1 MASCARRRRAS
12 IAPPGDCRFS
22 ARFRARR
29 LFRASIARFLT
40 IHIAFSRQ
48 RQHGASSI
56 LNRGCAVM
64 ALAMLCRAGAWWA
77 LMRSAAY
84 AAGVG
89 CTSMGCPAKAAEAE
103 LHVVA
108 AKPVCLNA
116 AETREMVK
124 SRHLLEPF
132 AALKFAGAQ
141 RKAEAL
147 SARLCRTGDDFIY
160 EITLLHRDGR
170 LVHVEMEAG
179 TGKIASRPAH
189 EPHETHEPHEPH
201 EAHEP
206 HESHEAHEPPAKN

>member
-1 MASCARRRRAS
+1 MA
-12 IAPPGDCRFS
+12 
-22 ARFRARR
+22 
-29 LFRASIARFLT
+29 
-40 IHIAFSRQ
+40 
-48 RQHGASSI
+48 
-56 LNRGCAVM
+56 
-64 ALAMLCRAGAWWA
+64 ALAMLCRAGAWWGV
-77 LMRSAAY
+77 MRSAAY

-89 CTSMGCPAKAAEAE
+89 CASICPVAKAAEAE
-103 LHVVA
+103 LHLVA
-108 AKPVCLNA
+108 AKPACLNA

-147 SARLCRTGDDFIY
+147 SAKLCRTGDDFIY

-179 TGKIASRPAH
+179 TGKIASRP
-189 EPHETHEPHEPH
+189 PHEPH

-206 HESHEAHEPPAKN
+206 HEPRDSHEAHEPPAKN